1 MLASLDNGHF
11 AARVLQHG
19 RPSMPLKGYLP
30 PLSYLSAGRSAAII
44 RNSRERFAFPRER
57 VERWIDQYL
66 AAVAPRNT
74 AKEHKRELNRM
85 KRENTN
91 LKTANRRKDDVI
103 GALVQGLRNETA
115 SSSAARPRAPE
126 PDPSQ
131 AALRPLKRR
140 CPECKGKGVVMARRL
155 GRPEA
160 FTLVCPHDPER
171 LEASLAAHGAE
182 RVDQ

>member
-1 MLASLDNGHF
+1 
-11 AARVLQHG
+11 
-19 RPSMPLKGYLP
+19 
-30 PLSYLSAGRSAAII
+30 
-44 RNSRERFAFPRER
+44 
-57 VERWIDQYL
+57 
-66 AAVAPRNT
+66 
-74 AKEHKRELNRM
+74 M

-103 GALVQGLRNETA
+103 GALVQGLRKESA
-115 SSSAARPRAPE
+115 SSPAAPPRRMPE

-171 LEASLAAHGAE
+171 LEASLAAYGAE